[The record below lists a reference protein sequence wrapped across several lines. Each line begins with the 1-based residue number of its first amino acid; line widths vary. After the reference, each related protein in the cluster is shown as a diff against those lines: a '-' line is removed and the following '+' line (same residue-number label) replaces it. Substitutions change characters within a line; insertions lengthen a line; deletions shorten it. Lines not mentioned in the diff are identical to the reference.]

1 MSQLYQM
8 MGGAWAGSQE
18 HWTLLLAQ
26 QCRAG
31 ASLVAHWLRLGASS
45 ARGMDLIP
53 GWGTR
58 IPHAAWCGQKREGWQ
73 LEP

>member
-58 IPHAAWCGQKREGWQ
+58 IPHAVRPKTAIAECHDE
-73 LEP
+73 